1 MGRCL
6 LHGFFTHNARL
17 RATHVSPSWH
27 QPLRWHLRLRTIRW
41 KTVLDAT
48 YSRKNL
54 GNCGG
59 ARTVDAD
66 SSASLRHGRPPIRIQ
81 HFHLSC
87 YDMHVVVN
95 EEYVRCLRAAQSSVA
110 SCKRHTD
117 AGVEQCRAS
126 SLHAKRVALRATR
139 ELHTGTQSAL
149 QQITEYEKKCINIH
163 CRPSR

>member
-1 MGRCL
+1 MVL
-6 LHGFFTHNARL
+6 APWMQADLTHFSIL
-17 RATHVSPSWH
+17 ATTS
-27 QPLRWHLRLRTIRW
+27 
-41 KTVLDAT
+41 
-48 YSRKNL
+48 
-54 GNCGG
+54 
-59 ARTVDAD
+59 D
-66 SSASLRHGRPPIRIQ
+66 SHPQR
-81 HFHLSC
+81 FHLSC

-95 EEYVRCLRAAQSSVA
+95 EEYVRCLRAARSSVA

-126 SLHAKRVALRATR
+126 SLHAKPVALPATR